1 MRNISVSIVRTWKG
15 VAIISL
21 SFVIELTNWL
31 RSAASLSNKYQ
42 GAGLDQMTEAE
53 LGGPMEVSH
62 HPAPHHS
69 RQKNHNQNGGG
80 NHLTESFN
88 EYN

>member
-1 MRNISVSIVRTWKG
+1 MEG

-42 GAGLDQMTEAE
+42 GAGLDQMTEAG
-53 LGGPMEVSH
+53 LGGPMEVS
-62 HPAPHHS
+62 HHS

-80 NHLTESFN
+80 NHLTESYN